1 MAGDNMK
8 ANPRAIIRA
17 HRRTYIDVRTG
28 HRRWQDH
35 AFIEIVPVLL
45 GIGCFVAKVKLPVA
59 ASVGLLTVSGLLSAF
74 LFGVMLQVSER
85 AMDWADSSPT
95 PGADT
100 SSHATYL
107 SELAANSGYASLVCI
122 MTSAIFVVASASSGW
137 LLRISTA
144 VGLALAL
151 HMALV
156 LLMVMKRVYALTT
169 ERLNRARTGADRR
182 ETPRRHAS

>member
-1 MAGDNMK
+1 MK
-8 ANPRAIIRA
+8 ANPRAMIRA

-28 HRRWQDH
+28 KRRWQDV
-35 AFIEIVPVLL
+35 ALNEGVPVLL
-45 GIGCFVAKVKLPVA
+45 GIGCLIANVKLPVA

-85 AMDWADSSPT
+85 AMDWADSSPA
-95 PGADT
+95 PGPDT
-100 SSHATYL
+100 SSHAIYL
-107 SELAANSGYASLVCI
+107 GELAANSGYASLVCI
-122 MTSAIFVVASASSGW
+122 VTSAVFVVASASSGW

-151 HMALV
+151 HMGLV

-169 ERLNRARTGADRR
+169 ERLNRARTGPDRR
-182 ETPRRHAS
+182 DTPRRHAS